1 MYFGRI
7 PRFSPSFSLKDAV
20 TSARL
25 IARPPEDAPKVHEFE
40 QAFARFIGVKH
51 AVMTPSAR
59 YACYLILKAYGIGDA
74 PDRADEVV
82 IPGLTYFAIPSI
94 AVTAGVR
101 PVFADVGLRTHV
113 LDPAAFEAAITPRT
127 RAVIPTHLYGTPCDL
142 DAIGTIARKHGI
154 KVIEDCA
161 QSTGAR
167 YRSKLPPGSP
177 GAGGTDHRVGSFG
190 DAAYYTFGLTK
201 NMTTLT
207 GAMVTTNDDT
217 VADSVRKA
225 IDASTPAALTRA
237 RKEAVTGLA
246 MKLAT
251 HPFVYP
257 LTLHPVIVIGNKLGK
272 DPIHEPFG
280 EAEVLYEE
288 LPKSFLSNRPRAV
301 QAAVG
306 LQQLARVDGLNASRA
321 KNGRFLDEHLAFVPG
336 LIVPEYPEGA
346 EPIYMS
352 FVVHH
357 SRRDDLCA
365 LLRKRGVDTTTG
377 YMNDCSDHPLFP
389 EFRRPC
395 PNAATIKREQLHIPV
410 HPSLDA
416 RDLSHMVEAVRSAC
430 LELGRSA

>member
-7 PRFSPSFSLKDAV
+7 PRFSPSFSLNDAL

-25 IARPPEDAPKVHEFE
+25 IARPPEDAPKVREFE
-40 QAFARFIGVKH
+40 QSFARFIGVKH
-51 AVMTPSAR
+51 AIMTPSAR
-59 YACYLILKAYGIGDA
+59 YAFYLILQAYDLGPG
-74 PDRADEVV
+74 DEVV

-101 PVFADVGLRTHV
+101 PVFADVGLTTHV
-113 LDPAAFEAAITPRT
+113 LDPAAFEAAITPKT
-127 RAVIPTHLYGTPCDL
+127 RAVVPTHLYGTPCDM
-142 DAIGTIARKHGI
+142 DAINRIAKAHDI

-167 YRSKLPPGSP
+167 YKGR
-177 GAGGTDHRVGSFG
+177 RVGSLG

-207 GAMVTTNDDT
+207 GAMVTTDDDA
-217 VADSVRKA
+217 VAARIRKV
-225 IDASTPAALTRA
+225 IDAGTPAALARS
-237 RKEAVTGLA
+237 RKEAVVGLA
-246 MKLAT
+246 MKVAT

-257 LTLHPVIVIGNKLGK
+257 LTLHPAIVLGNKLGE
-272 DPIHEPFG
+272 DPIHERFG
-280 EAEVLYEE
+280 EPEVLYKE
-288 LPKSFLSNRPRAV
+288 LPDSFQRNRPRAV

-306 LQQLARVDGLNASRA
+306 LQQLARVEQLNGARSR
-321 KNGRFLDEHLAFVPG
+321 NGRFLDEHLAHVPH
-336 LIVPEYPEGA
+336 LTVPSYPGAA

-357 SRRDDLCA
+357 ARRDDLMA
-365 LLRKRGVDTTTG
+365 ALRKRGVDTTTG

-395 PNAATIKREQLHIPV
+395 PNAATIKAEQLHIPV
-410 HPSLDA
+410 HPSLDD
-416 RDLSHMVEAVRSAC
+416 RDLAHMVEAVRSAC

>member
-7 PRFSPSFSLKDAV
+7 PRFSPSFSLNDAL

-25 IARPPEDAPKVHEFE
+25 IARPPEDAPKVREFE
-40 QAFARFIGVKH
+40 QSFARFIGVKH
-51 AVMTPSAR
+51 AIMTPSAR
-59 YACYLILKAYGIGDA
+59 YAFYLILQAYDLGPG
-74 PDRADEVV
+74 DEVV

-101 PVFADVGLRTHV
+101 PVFADVGLTTHV
-113 LDPAAFEAAITPRT
+113 LDPAAFEAAITPKT
-127 RAVIPTHLYGTPCDL
+127 RAVVPTHLYGTPCDM
-142 DAIGTIARKHGI
+142 DAINRIAQAHGI

-167 YRSKLPPGSP
+167 YKGR
-177 GAGGTDHRVGSFG
+177 RVGSLG

-207 GAMVTTNDDT
+207 GAMVTTDDDA
-217 VADSVRKA
+217 VAARIRKV
-225 IDASTPAALTRA
+225 IDAGTPAALARS
-237 RKEAVTGLA
+237 RKEAIVGLA
-246 MKLAT
+246 MKIAT

-257 LTLHPVIVIGNKLGK
+257 LTLHPAIVLGNKLGE
-272 DPIHEPFG
+272 DPIHERFG
-280 EAEVLYEE
+280 EPEVLYKE
-288 LPKSFLSNRPRAV
+288 LPDSFQRNRPRAV

-306 LQQLARVDGLNASRA
+306 LQQLARVEQLNGARSR
-321 KNGRFLDEHLAFVPG
+321 NGRFLDEHLAHVPH
-336 LIVPEYPEGA
+336 LAVPSYPEGA

-357 SRRDDLCA
+357 ERRDDLMA
-365 LLRKRGVDTTTG
+365 ALRKRGVDTTTG

-395 PNAATIKREQLHIPV
+395 PNAATIKRVQLHIPV
-410 HPSLDA
+410 HPSLDD
-416 RDLSHMVEAVRSAC
+416 RDLAHMVEAVRSAC
-430 LELGRSA
+430 LELARSA

>member
-7 PRFSPSFSLKDAV
+7 PRFSPSFSLHDAI

-25 IARPPEDAPKVHEFE
+25 IARPPDDAPKVREFE
-40 QAFARFIGVKH
+40 RAFARFIGVKH

-59 YACYLILKAYGIGDA
+59 YAFYLILKAYGIG
-74 PDRADEVV
+74 PGDEVV

-113 LDPAAFEAAITPRT
+113 LDPAAFEAAITPKT
-127 RAVIPTHLYGTPCDL
+127 RAVVPTHLYGTPCDL
-142 DAIGTIARKHGI
+142 DAIRAIAQPRGI

-167 YRSKLPPGSP
+167 YS
-177 GAGGTDHRVGSFG
+177 GAGGTQRVGSFG

-207 GAMVTTNDDT
+207 GAMVTTDDPA
-217 VADSVRKA
+217 VADSVRAA
-225 IDASTPAALTRA
+225 IDASTPAALSRS

-246 MKLAT
+246 MKVAT

-257 LTLHPVIVIGNKLGK
+257 LTLHPVILVGNRLGK

-280 EAEVLYEE
+280 EAEVLYPS
-288 LPKSFLSNRPRAV
+288 LPTSFQHSRPRAV

-306 LQQLARVDGLNASRA
+306 LQQLARVDGLNAARA
-321 KNGRFLDEHLAFVPG
+321 KNGRFLDEHLQHVPH
-336 LIVPEYPEGA
+336 LTVPEYPAGV

-357 SRRDDLCA
+357 ARRGDLIAA
-365 LLRKRGVDTTTG
+365 LRRRGVDTTFG

-395 PNAATIKREQLHIPV
+395 PNAAVIKREQVHIPV
-410 HPSLDA
+410 HPSLDE
-416 RDLSHMVEAVRSAC
+416 RDLAHMVEAVRSAC
-430 LELGRSA
+430 LELARTAPGRAP